1 MDIAI
6 VGPEPAV
13 DPVRGAF
20 ADVDANVMEVEAGLL
35 DGFDVAVVVG
45 TTGDD
50 AFRTAT
56 RLVDDW
62 VAVEIGGIGGRAIE
76 GLDAAVS
83 VFSAES
89 GCYDC
94 LRDRVRANVPNTDAS
109 PQGTRSAVRF
119 AGALAGRRAIRL
131 LSGEPVA
138 GTVVEVDGPERTFLP
153 SPGCDCGAAPDGFEI
168 REREEPVDLGDAV
181 DRMDRAVDD
190 RLGVVTEVGE
200 RESFPAP
207 YYIARTT
214 DTATFSDVRCGEFAA
229 GVADGWDAAY
239 AKAVGE
245 ALERYCAGTYR
256 ASAFRSAPT
265 EGVIDAVPVDRF
277 VRPADAETPTP
288 DEHVQWVNGIDL
300 TTRDSASLPAEFVVF
315 PPPAERF
322 APAITTGLGLGNSTA
337 EAVLSGLYETVERDA
352 TMLSWYSTFDPM
364 GLIVDDEGVE
374 SLRKRA
380 SAEDLSVTTLLLTQD
395 VDVPVVAAAVHR
407 DAETGEWPR
416 FAMGSAADL
425 DAAAAA
431 RSALAE
437 ALQNWMELRAMG
449 PERASDEQG
458 AIGAYA
464 DFPARVHE
472 FVTPD
477 VTLPAADVTD
487 DSAAGLSGVDEVEAV
502 LDRRTG
508 SLRRAAHHPR
518 RGGARLRGRAGAR
531 PRGTAAVHR
540 RAVLRRPAGDGV
552 GVDGVRAGAGGGLP
566 PVPLTRGRPT
576 DPNPERSC
584 PRAHTIQPIECP
596 GSSTTPTSRTSTTTP
611 SERDDSPA

>member
-6 VGPEPAV
+6 VAPDPAV
-13 DPVRGAF
+13 DPIRGAF

-35 DGFDVAVVVG
+35 DGFDAAVVVA

-62 VAVEIGGIGGRAIE
+62 VAVEVGGVGGRPIE

-83 VFSAES
+83 VFSAET

-94 LRDRVRANVPNTDAS
+94 LRDRVRANVPETNAS

-119 AGALAGRRAIRL
+119 AGALAGRRAIRH
-131 LSGEPVA
+131 LSGDPVA
-138 GTVVEVDGPERTFLP
+138 GTVVDVDGPERTFLP
-153 SPGCDCGAAPDGFEI
+153 SPGCDCGAAPSGFEL
-168 REREEPVDLGDAV
+168 RERADPVSLGDAV

-190 RLGVVTEVGE
+190 RLGAVTEVGE

-207 YYIARTT
+207 YYVARTT
-214 DTATFSDVRCGEFAA
+214 DTATFADVRCAEFAA
-229 GVADGWDAAY
+229 GVAEGWDAAY

-256 ASAFRSAPT
+256 RSAFRSAPT
-265 EGVIDAVPVDRF
+265 DGVVDAVPVDRF
-277 VRPADAETPTP
+277 VRPSDAEPP
-288 DEHVQWVNGIDL
+288 AGDEHLPWIAGVDL
-300 TTRDSASLPAEFVVF
+300 RTRESASLPAEFVVF

-322 APAITTGLGLGNSTA
+322 APSITTGLGLGNSTA

-352 TMLSWYSTFDPM
+352 SMLAWYSTFEPM
-364 GLIVDDEGVE
+364 GLSVDDEAFDA
-374 SLRKRA
+374 LRRRA
-380 SAEDLSVTTLLLTQD
+380 SAEELSVTTLLLTQD
-395 VDVPVVAAAVHR
+395 VDVPVVGVAVHR
-407 DAETGEWPR
+407 DADDGEWPR

-431 RSALAE
+431 RGALAE

-449 PERASDEQG
+449 PEQASGEQG

-464 DFPARVHE
+464 DFPERVRE
-472 FVTPD
+472 FVSPE

-487 DSAAGLSGVDEVEAV
+487 DDAAALSGVDEVEAV
-502 LDRRTG
+502 LGRLADAGLDAYAARVTTRDVAALGFETVRVLVPEAQPLFTG
-508 SLRRAAHHPR
+508 EPFFGERLETVSASMGFEPKPASAYHPF
-518 RGGARLRGRAGAR
+518 
-531 PRGTAAVHR
+531 P
-540 RAVLRRPAGDGV
+540 
-552 GVDGVRAGAGGGLP
+552 
-566 PVPLTRGRPT
+566 
-576 DPNPERSC
+576 
-584 PRAHTIQPIECP
+584 
-596 GSSTTPTSRTSTTTP
+596 
-611 SERDDSPA
+611 

>member
-6 VGPEPAV
+6 VGPDPAV
-13 DPVRGAF
+13 EPIRGAF
-20 ADVDANVMEVEAGLL
+20 ADVDANVMEVEVGLL
-35 DGFDVAVVVG
+35 DGFDFAVVVG

-62 VAVEIGGIGGRAIE
+62 VAVEVGGVGGRPIE
-76 GLDAAVS
+76 GLDAAVT
-83 VFSAES
+83 VFSADS

-109 PQGTRSAVRF
+109 PRGTRSAVRF
-119 AGALAGRRAIRL
+119 AGALAGRRAIQH

-138 GTVVEVDGPERTFLP
+138 GTVVEVDGPERVFLP
-153 SPGCDCGAAPDGFEI
+153 SPGCDCGAGPTGFEVEATD
-168 REREEPVDLGDAV
+168 RPVALDDAV

-190 RLGVVTEVGE
+190 RVGLVTEVGE

-214 DTATFSDVRCGEFAA
+214 DTATFADVRCAEFAA

-256 ASAFRSAPT
+256 SSALRSAPT
-265 EGVIDAVPVDRF
+265 EGVVDAVPVDRF
-277 VRPADAETPTP
+277 VRPTDAETPAP
-288 DEHVQWVNGIDL
+288 DEPIPWVSGVDL
-300 TTRDSASLPAEFVVF
+300 ATDESASLPAEFVVF

-352 TMLSWYSTFDPM
+352 SMLAWYSSFEPM
-364 GLIVDDEGVE
+364 GLTVDDEGFE
-374 SLRKRA
+374 ALRKRA
-380 SAEDLSVTTLLLTQD
+380 SAEGLSVTTLLLTQD
-395 VDVPVVAAAVHR
+395 VDVPVVGVAVHR
-407 DAETGEWPR
+407 DAETGAWPR
-416 FAMGSAADL
+416 FAMGSAANL
-425 DAAAAA
+425 DTAAAA

-449 PERASDEQG
+449 PDQASGEQG

-464 DFPARVHE
+464 EFPERVHE
-472 FVTPD
+472 FVDPD

-487 DSAAGLSGVDEVEAV
+487 EEVAGLSGVDEVAAV
-502 LDRRTG
+502 VDRLDDTG
-508 SLRRAAHHPR
+508 LDAYA
-518 RGGARLRGRAGAR
+518 ARLTTRDV
-531 PRGTAAVHR
+531 AA
-540 RAVLRRPAGDGV
+540 LGFE
-552 GVDGVRAGAGGGLP
+552 GVRVL
-566 PVPLTRGRPT
+566 VPEAQPLFTAEPFFGDRLETVSASMGFE
-576 DPNPERSC
+576 PE
-584 PRAHTIQPIECP
+584 PDRAYHPFP
-596 GSSTTPTSRTSTTTP
+596 
-611 SERDDSPA
+611 